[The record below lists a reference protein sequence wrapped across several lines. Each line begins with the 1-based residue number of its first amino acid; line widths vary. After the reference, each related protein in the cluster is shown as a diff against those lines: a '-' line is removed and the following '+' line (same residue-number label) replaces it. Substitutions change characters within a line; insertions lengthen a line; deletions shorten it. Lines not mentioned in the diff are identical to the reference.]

1 MLTKSPAARTA
12 IVYVT
17 VGSLILIWT
26 AVWYVWMVNYP
37 PESRGPYYIVAGLL
51 ATGLTLLAI
60 GLGVGRLG
68 YSARHAD
75 NAAVVVTSPA
85 NTTAVVTPPTDAPG
99 ATPAVAPPP
108 AADAPRVAAPS
119 PPITANAGPRYHRP
133 SATPMDPQR
142 T

>member
-37 PESRGPYYIVAGLL
+37 PESRGPYYIVCGLL
-51 ATGLTLLAI
+51 ATGMTLLLI

-75 NAAVVVTSPA
+75 NAAVVVTPPTS
-85 NTTAVVTPPTDAPG
+85 TTAVVAPPTDAPG
-99 ATPAVAPPP
+99 AAPAVSPPP
-108 AADAPRVAAPS
+108 AEAPRVTS
-119 PPITANAGPRYHRP
+119 PPLTANAGPRYHRP
-133 SATPMDPQR
+133 SATPMNPQR